1 MKLLDKIVQAVLVGC
16 ILLLGGYIIVRGV
29 TIAGENGMF
38 KNTPF
43 LSAVYSQIEKW
54 AAGTVVPVISY
65 VQNQQETEG
74 EILQNMLD
82 DTFPLT
88 EFAKKR
94 RAKKRAVE
102 SQSEY
107 ELIVRAEAQAEEN
120 KQPRETEKMTESSDG
135 ELYEEENVYDYNYL
149 LNHYFSM
156 DVTTTIDS
164 ERLDGEKLLS
174 RDMTLKQDATSP
186 QILIYHT
193 HSQEA
198 FADSVEGDDS
208 TTIVGVG
215 DYLTE
220 ILTERYGYNV
230 IHERGVF
237 DLVDGVLDRNL
248 AYDLSEDAVTEW
260 LARYPSIEV
269 VIDLHRDGVDGTKFV
284 TEYQG
289 KPAAKLMYIVGMS
302 RTADNVDISYL
313 PNPYVEDNLA
323 FALQLQLCAG
333 QEQPELMRNIYLMA
347 YRFNMHL
354 RPKSLLLESGTQL
367 NTLEEEKNAM
377 EAFARVL
384 DKVLRGE

>member
-1 MKLLDKIVQAVLVGC
+1 MRLLDKIVQAVLAGC
-16 ILLLGGYIIVRGV
+16 IILLGGYIIMRGV

-38 KNTPF
+38 QNTPL
-43 LSAVYSQIEKW
+43 LSAVYRQIEKW
-54 AAGTVVPVISY
+54 TAGTVIPVISY
-65 VQNQQETEG
+65 VRNERETEG
-74 EILQNMLD
+74 ELLSDMLD

-88 EFAKKR
+88 GFAQKRKQKKT
-94 RAKKRAVE
+94 AIE

-120 KQPRETEKMTESSDG
+120 KQPRKTE
-135 ELYEEENVYDYNYL
+135 ELPENTKSGSVTEENLYDYNYL
-149 LNHYFSM
+149 LNRYFSM

-164 ERLDGEKLLS
+164 ERLDGKKLLS
-174 RDMTLKQDATSP
+174 KDLTLKQDASKP

-198 FADSVEGDDS
+198 FIDSIEGDDS
-208 TTIVGVG
+208 TTIVGIG

-220 ILTERYGYNV
+220 ILTKEYGYNV
-230 IHERGVF
+230 IHERGIF

-248 AYDLSEDAVTEW
+248 AYDLSEDAVCGW
-260 LARYPSIEV
+260 LEKYPSIEII
-269 VIDLHRDGVDGTKFV
+269 IDLHRDGVDGTKFV

-323 FALQLQLCAG
+323 FALQLQLCA
-333 QEQPELMRNIYLMA
+333 EEMQPDLMRNIYLMA

-367 NTLEEEKNAM
+367 NTVQEEKNAM
-377 EAFARVL
+377 EAFASVL

>member
-1 MKLLDKIVQAVLVGC
+1 MRLLDKIVQAVLAGC
-16 ILLLGGYIIVRGV
+16 IILLGGYIIMRGV

-38 KNTPF
+38 QNTPF

-54 AAGTVVPVISY
+54 TAGTVIPVISY
-65 VQNQQETEG
+65 VRNERETEG
-74 EILQNMLD
+74 EWLSGMLD

-88 EFAKKR
+88 GFAQNRKQRKT
-94 RAKKRAVE
+94 AIE

-120 KQPRETEKMTESSDG
+120 KQPKETEELPENTKSG
-135 ELYEEENVYDYNYL
+135 EVAEENLYDYNYL
-149 LNHYFSM
+149 LNRYFSM

-164 ERLDGEKLLS
+164 ERLDGKKLLS
-174 RDMTLKQDATSP
+174 KDFTLKQDASKP

-198 FADSVEGDDS
+198 FIDSVEGDDS
-208 TTIVGVG
+208 TTIVGIG
-215 DYLTE
+215 DYLTD
-220 ILTERYGYNV
+220 ILTKEYGYNV

-248 AYDLSEDAVTEW
+248 AYDLSEDAVRGW
-260 LARYPSIEV
+260 LEKYPSIEI

-323 FALQLQLCAG
+323 FALQLQLCA
-333 QEQPELMRNIYLMA
+333 QETQPDLMRNIYLMA

-367 NTLEEEKNAM
+367 NTVQEERNAM
-377 EAFARVL
+377 EAFASVL